1 MLIPTGVVENE
12 VRRTPWVSVS
22 LLVLLVAVF
31 LVGVRGGFGDR
42 QRRHL
47 GEKVEQALEFWAER
61 PWLRPPVA
69 LGELVGP
76 GVAAEIS
83 AEVSQLRDVAVA
95 RKLVPISYVVAEQQR
110 QLESLFAEAAGAARD
125 RRDLGLAFVPARP
138 ALAGLVGHM
147 FLHGDFWHLLG
158 NLLMLFITAPFL
170 EDVYGRVLFGALY
183 LVGGLFAAGA
193 HAIATLYPEVPL
205 VGASGALAVVM
216 GAFLVR
222 LGRSHIRF
230 LFLPILFLPTIRFGF
245 ALPAFVVL
253 PLWFVEQVVSARLA
267 PDAPIAWWA
276 HIGGFAFGVAA
287 ALTVKL
293 LRVEERWIDPAIEGK
308 IGWAQD
314 PALLKASDARAAGAF
329 ATARNSAR
337 AVLTKDPGNVDAWRS
352 LLDTETASG
361 RKAEAASAAT
371 RLLERYVAMQ
381 EHALAATLVDE
392 VGEVLL
398 EELPARF
405 FLAAAT
411 ARERS
416 GDAEGAYREL
426 ETLAATRP
434 NDPAAVRAA
443 MRMAVLARGSGR
455 EDDALDLLAW
465 AKAHPAC
472 EAGFREAASRAE
484 AEIAAASGRSAETA
498 RPLPARRFAA
508 WGEPRTLPAHAGS

>member
-12 VRRTPWVSVS
+12 VRRTPWVSIS
-22 LLVLLVAVF
+22 LLCLLVAVF

-47 GEKVEQALEFWAER
+47 GEKVEQALEYWVER
-61 PWLRPPVA
+61 PWLRPPA
-69 LGELVGP
+69 SLGELDGP
-76 GVAAEIS
+76 GLAAEIS
-83 AEVSQLRDVAVA
+83 AEISELRTVAAA
-95 RKLVPISYVVAEQQR
+95 RRLVPISFVVAEQQR
-110 QLESLFAEAAGAARD
+110 QLESLFAEAAGAARN

-138 ALAGLVGHM
+138 GVAGLFGHM
-147 FLHGDFWHLLG
+147 FLHGDLWHLLG

-170 EDVYGRVLFGALY
+170 EDVYGRLLFAALF

-222 LGRSHIRF
+222 LGRAHIRF
-230 LFLPILFLPTIRFGF
+230 LFLPILFIPALRFRF

-287 ALTVKL
+287 AFAVRL
-293 LRVEERWIDPAIEGK
+293 LRVEERWINPAIEGK
-308 IGWAQD
+308 IGWSQD

-337 AVLTKDPGNVDAWRS
+337 TVLAKDPGNVDAWRS
-352 LLDTETASG
+352 LLDTEIASG
-361 RKAEAASAAT
+361 RQAEASSAAT
-371 RLLERYVAMQ
+371 RLLERYVAT
-381 EHALAATLVDE
+381 EERELAVALVDE
-392 VGEVLL
+392 VREALL
-398 EELPARF
+398 AELPARF

-416 GDAEGAYREL
+416 GDSEAAYAEL
-426 ETLAATRP
+426 ESLAATRP

-443 MRMAVLARGSGR
+443 MRMAALARETGR

-465 AKAHPAC
+465 AKGHPAC
-472 EAGFREAASRAE
+472 EEGYREAASRAE
-484 AEIAAASGRSAETA
+484 AELTAATGRPAGRA

-508 WGEPRTLPAHAGS
+508 RGEARTLPAHADG